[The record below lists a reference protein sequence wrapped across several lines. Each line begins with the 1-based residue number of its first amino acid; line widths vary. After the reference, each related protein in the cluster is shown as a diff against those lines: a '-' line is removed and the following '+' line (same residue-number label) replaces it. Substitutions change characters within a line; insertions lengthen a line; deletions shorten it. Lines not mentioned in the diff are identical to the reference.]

1 MPDRLKVK
9 HIRSSQ
15 FGKSPSAS
23 TIDYGE
29 IAINYNSE
37 SPALY
42 IKDNLD
48 NIVPFVSEPY
58 FEKIVGTGI
67 TEDSGETF
75 VPLTKVIQDDEK
87 VISAALNDLESR
99 KADKSYVD
107 DAVSSITIDVD
118 TVLSTGSSNPV
129 ANSALTAVIYENELI
144 TSSALNDLE
153 DRKADK
159 SYVDAAVSSITIDV
173 DYELDSGSTN
183 PVANSA
189 ITKVII
195 ENEEVIAAAFND
207 LETRKADK
215 SYVDAA
221 VSSIT
226 IDADSEL
233 STGSTNPVQNS
244 AITTYIYDIE
254 EVTSAALNDLN
265 TRKADKSYV
274 DDAVSSITIDVD
286 SELDSASTNPVENQV
301 IWSAMTEME
310 FITTTA
316 LNDLNDRVEDL
327 EENEPNDGVLTIQK
341 NGTQIG
347 RFTANSET
355 STTVNIQVKEV
366 PASTS
371 ADSGKVLMVNSSGQA
386 VWTLPSNI
394 YSGNVQP
401 SQQLGNNGDIYIQT
415 S

>member
-15 FGKSPSAS
+15 FGKAPSAS

-189 ITKVII
+189 ITKAII

-215 SYVDAA
+215 SYVDAS

-226 IDADSEL
+226 IGVDSEL

-254 EVTSAALNDLN
+254 EVTSA
-265 TRKADKSYV
+265 
-274 DDAVSSITIDVD
+274 
-286 SELDSASTNPVENQV
+286 
-301 IWSAMTEME
+301 
-310 FITTTA
+310 A

-371 ADSGKVLMVNSSGQA
+371 SDSGKILMVNSSGQPT
-386 VWTLPSNI
+386 WTLPSNI
-394 YSGNVQP
+394 YSGNVPP